1 MSIADRIRDLRKT
14 KGISQEQLADA
25 IGVSRQAVSKWES
38 EQNIPEIDKIIKLGE
53 YFEVTTD
60 YILNGIEKVESKK
73 NNWNRI
79 LTVFATCFNFIGL
92 VILFF
97 DAYNSW
103 NWKPFAMS
111 NTMIITKIVVVVCM
125 VIGTAL
131 FYVSNEKLE
140 YKQIRMFLMI
150 NIFAYASLIPMITY
164 LLDKGY
170 IIGEIAEI
178 IVIFVVEVIL
188 IKKKK

>member
-1 MSIADRIRDLRKT
+1 MSIADRIKHLRKT

-38 EQNIPEIDKIIKLGE
+38 EQNIPDVDKIIALGE

-60 YILNGIEKVESKK
+60 YILNGIEEKN
-73 NNWNRI
+73 NNWNKI

-92 VILFF
+92 VLLFF
-97 DAYNSW
+97 DAYHTW
-103 NWKPFAMS
+103 NWEPFVMS

-125 VIGTAL
+125 IIGTAL
-131 FYVSNEKLE
+131 FYVSNEKLV
-140 YKQIRMFLMI
+140 YKQIRKFLMI
-150 NIFAYASLIPMITY
+150 NIFAYASLIPMVTY
-164 LLDKGY
+164 LLDRGY
-170 IIGEIAEI
+170 IIGEIIEI